1 MSKDKVSRRNYVKY
15 AGAGVVVVAVAAAG
29 GYYATRP
36 GQPTTTTTTT
46 GMEKRGPVRFLTWE
60 DYGSDWIVKKC
71 MEETGI
77 EVQPTFMSDNDEG
90 FAKAMAAPDA
100 YDCYC
105 FDNPY
110 TNRLKKAGITQPL
123 DESRIH
129 IDRLFDDFQY
139 PFYNYIDGQT
149 WGITNFWGPQA
160 MGYNTSK
167 VPDEYVE
174 SWDIMYEDPWHGEA
188 NPYKGYISQM
198 SSPLEVISTTALYL
212 GLGGPSLDREVD
224 PFVLNDDQM
233 EEVKQSLIRQKPLLR
248 TYWEGTAD
256 LVKSFAEGEV
266 QIANVYSLQVA
277 KLVEAGIPVKFW
289 TPKEGAT
296 YWVDTYTVN
305 KKLLDTD
312 ATYDFIN
319 WITGPEIQAEMSAD
333 TYGASTCKEA
343 GNYMSQELK
352 EITGYDIG
360 PAKFI
365 VWKEVENYSD
375 WISLFDEVMAA

>member
-1 MSKDKVSRRNYVKY
+1 MTEGEVSRRNYVKY

-36 GQPTTTTTTT
+36 GPPATTTTTS
-46 GMEKRGPVRFLTWE
+46 MEKSGSVRFLTWE

-71 MEETGI
+71 MEQTGI

-110 TNRLKKAGITQPL
+110 VNRLKKAGITQPF
-123 DESRIH
+123 DETRI
-129 IDRLFDDFQY
+129 DLNRFFPEFQH
-139 PFYNYIDGQT
+139 PFYTYIDGQT

-160 MGYNTSK
+160 LGYDTSK
-167 VPDEYVE
+167 VAAEDVD
-174 SWDIMYEDPWHGEA
+174 SWGVMYDDPYRGKA
-188 NPYKGYISQM
+188 NPYKGYMSQM
-198 SSPLEVISTTALYL
+198 NSPLEAISTTALYL
-212 GLGGPSLDREVD
+212 GLGHKSIDRDVD
-224 PFVLNDDQM
+224 PFVLDNEQM
-233 EEVKQSLIRQKPLLR
+233 NKVKAALIKQKPLLR
-248 TYWEGTAD
+248 MYWEGTAD
-256 LVKSFAEGEV
+256 LVKAFSEGEV
-266 QIANVYSLQVA
+266 YIGNVYGLQVA
-277 KLVEAGIPVKFW
+277 KLLEAGIPAKFVA
-289 TPKEGAT
+289 PNEGAT
-296 YWVDTYTVN
+296 YWVDTYTIN
-305 KKLLDTD
+305 KNPLDLD
-312 ATYDFIN
+312 ATYNFLN

-343 GNYMSQELK
+343 GNYMSTDLK
-352 EITGYDIG
+352 AITGYDIG